1 MSSDTQDQFSPF
13 AHVKADVTVSVELL
27 LLQLQTER
35 LYNEA
40 AAQMFNSPCCISAQM
55 YIFKI
60 AASTN

>member
-1 MSSDTQDQFSPF
+1 M
-13 AHVKADVTVSVELL
+13 SVELL
-27 LLQLQTER
+27 LLQLQTEQ

-55 YIFKI
+55 YIFKV